1 MLLLSCRTQEGKST
15 FHSCPVLAL
24 LDNANSQVADVLS
37 EKLELEL
44 DRRGVVKKKV
54 SVVILCLERSFN
66 TIQSNGQDGSYFV
79 LQQVRKNIDEC
90 YVLVL

>member
-1 MLLLSCRTQEGKST
+1 MFILSCRTQEGKSNL
-15 FHSCPVLAL
+15 HSCPVLAL
-24 LDNANSQVADVLS
+24 LDNADSQVADVLS

-54 SVVILCLERSFN
+54 AVVILCLERSFN
-66 TIQSNGQDGSYFV
+66 TIQSNDQDSNSFV

-90 YVLVL
+90 YVLVP